1 MSSEDSSVLTNI
13 LKQYY
18 EKTSEMIVFLN
29 SKGQIINMNEAARKV
44 ISEDNQSSLTHLICS
59 RCEGY
64 SNEYA
69 LQSCRDCFLES
80 SKIGNT
86 SFQVFMQTNSGTV
99 EPFTATYQTISQEDD
114 IKVYTL
120 QNVSPQIERQQK
132 LHQQTMMQKTISA
145 QENERKRI
153 SRELHDGVVQE
164 LINVSVELRLLKY
177 QDNIDQL
184 KTQSHQIEN
193 LMSSLIDD
201 IRNLSLELRPSSL
214 DDLGLNAAFK
224 SYFKQLEKNFG
235 FIVHYHYDSSVERF
249 NSEIETVVYRI
260 VQEAVFNSLKYAN
273 VDSVDVHMTCDG
285 HVIEVE
291 IADQGTGFVLG
302 SEPKGSGLG
311 IYGMQERA
319 EIVGGKVNI
328 ESKLGKGTNIKLNVP
343 IV

>member
-1 MSSEDSSVLTNI
+1 MSVDNASKLNNI

-29 SKGQIINMNEAARKV
+29 SKGQIIDMNKAARKI
-44 ISEDNQSSLTHLICS
+44 ISEDNQEPLTHAICS

-80 SKIGNT
+80 TNIGNT
-86 SFQVFMQTNSGTV
+86 SFQVFMQTNSGSV
-99 EPFTATYQTISQEDD
+99 VPFTATYQTISQEED
-114 IKVYTL
+114 IMVYTL

-132 LHQQTMMQKTISA
+132 LHQQTMMQKIISA

-164 LINVSVELRLLKY
+164 LLNVSVELRLLKY
-177 QDNIDQL
+177 QDDIDQL
-184 KTQSHQIEN
+184 KTQSQDIESI
-193 LMSSLIDD
+193 MSRLIDD

-235 FIVHYHYDSSVERF
+235 FIVHYHFDSVELRF
-249 NSEIETVVYRI
+249 NPEIETVVYRI

-273 VDSVDVHMTCDG
+273 VDSVDVHMLFEDNMIQ
-285 HVIEVE
+285 VEV
-291 IADQGTGFVLG
+291 ADQGAGFVIG
-302 SEPKGSGLG
+302 SQPKGSGLG
-311 IYGMQERA
+311 LYGMQERA
-319 EIVGGKVNI
+319 EIVGGSVNI
-328 ESKLGKGTNIKLNVP
+328 ESKIGKGTNIKLKVP
-343 IV
+343 IA

>member
-1 MSSEDSSVLTNI
+1 MDI

-29 SKGQIINMNEAARKV
+29 SKGEIIDMNEAAKSV
-44 ISEDNQSSLTHLICS
+44 ISDEEQKSVAHPICS
-59 RCEGY
+59 SCQGY

-69 LQSCRDCFLES
+69 IQSCHDCFLES
-80 SKIGNT
+80 TKIDNN
-86 SFQVFMQTNSGTV
+86 SFQVFMKTNSGSV

-114 IKVYTL
+114 VKVYTL

-132 LHQQTMMQKTISA
+132 LHQQTMMQKIISA

-164 LINVSVELRLLKY
+164 LLNVSVELRLLKY
-177 QDNIDQL
+177 QNEIEEL
-184 KTQSHQIEN
+184 KSQSQQIESI
-193 LMSSLIDD
+193 MSRLIDD

-235 FIVHYHYDSSVERF
+235 FTVHYHFDSPEIRF

-273 VDSVDVHMTCDG
+273 VDSVDVHMVCDYNM
-285 HVIEVE
+285 IEVE
-291 IADQGTGFVLG
+291 IADQGIGFILG
-302 SEPKGSGLG
+302 SEPQGSGLG
-311 IYGMQERA
+311 LYGMQERA
-319 EIVGGKVNI
+319 EIVGGQINI
-328 ESKLGKGTNIKLNVP
+328 ESKIGKGTNIKLKVP
-343 IV
+343 IT